1 MAANGDVKK
10 KTFNGTCSL
19 GVKTRRPKGAIA
31 KRAEAY
37 LEAVNKSQGPPP
49 KDNSS
54 NGISPDPPP
63 TNESPAKDTTPAAPI
78 DTEFLTA
85 LGDQA
90 DEKPTYGENIHQN
103 LADRWLPILRRGLST
118 ENRDSLLKE
127 LTIPENCKLL
137 RAPTLNPEISAAI
150 SESARTRDKKFEKAQ
165 QQLGL
170 GISTLNRALTLLV
183 TGCED
188 KESKVKVIK
197 MLSGSCR
204 VLTDLHY
211 IETQARIKAI
221 TPALDKAFVHVVE
234 NVERDESLFGV
245 KLSDKIKASKTIEK
259 QGLQIKKFVLP
270 QSQLL
275 QLRNRRLD
283 LVFRKL
289 DSPLRHQSSNRG
301 RRSAEDQS
309 STYKTAPAPPAPPST
324 RSSSQSKRGA
334 RRN

>member
-1 MAANGDVKK
+1 MSG
-10 KTFNGTCSL
+10 
-19 GVKTRRPKGAIA
+19 
-31 KRAEAY
+31 
-37 LEAVNKSQGPPP
+37 
-49 KDNSS
+49 DNSS
-54 NGISPDPPP
+54 NGISPDAPP
-63 TNESPAKDTTPAAPI
+63 TNESPAKDTTPAVPI

-197 MLSGSCR
+197 MLSDSCR

-270 QSQLL
+270 QKPAPSTSQSTT
-275 QLRNRRLD
+275 RPRFPGNWTAP
-283 LVFRKL
+283 
-289 DSPLRHQSSNRG
+289 SRHQSSNRG
-301 RRSAEDQS
+301 GKGGAPKTQS